1 MDIIL
6 TILGSA
12 EMQTALI
19 AGLGVVLTVLINRG
33 AAMLEVATGIRIE
46 QGARDALHSAIKSG
60 IEAALA
66 NGPEAGFDE
75 VKRQALAY
83 AHHSVPDAIT
93 ALVPGD
99 GVLDQLALRYYREA
113 LARVAPQGPSGAG
126 DS

>member
-19 AGLGVVLTVLINRG
+19 AGLGVVLTALINRG

-46 QGARDALHSAIKSG
+46 QGARDALHSALKSG
-60 IEAALA
+60 IEVAMAE
-66 NGPEAGFDE
+66 GPEAGFEDI
-75 VKRQALAY
+75 KRQALTY
-83 AHHSVPDAIT
+83 AHRSVPDAIA

-99 GVLDQLALRYYREA
+99 GILDDLALRYYHEA
-113 LARVAPQGPSGAG
+113 MSRTGIERPQ
-126 DS
+126 